1 MRPGRVLTW
10 VLAVLMAANM
20 GISAL
25 ALGRYTARA
34 AGIPA
39 ESAAAVF
46 LDEHY
51 PDERIE
57 RIYPNAILTD

>member
-1 MRPGRVLTW
+1 
-10 VLAVLMAANM
+10 MAANM